1 MDTDGDGAANV
12 GDADDDNDGVTDA
25 FDNSPLD
32 PFLCEDT
39 DADGADDCSVGVD
52 GFGPLA
58 DNNPANDGLDTD
70 ADGQVDVSDADDD
83 NDGVADAS
91 DIAPLNPAL
100 CQDVDLDGA
109 DDCSVGTDGFGPLP
123 DNDPANDGLDTDGDG
138 AADVGD
144 ADDDNDGV
152 TDAVDN
158 SPLDP
163 FLCEDVDLD
172 GADDCSVGVDGFGPL
187 ADNDPNNDGLDTDA
201 DGLADVGDPDDDND
215 GVLDGNDSAPLN
227 PFACSDLDGDTGR
240 LLGADGLDTDG
251 DGAANVDA
259 DCSLGRTSTGSVHW
273 RTTTRP
279 TTGSTPTPTE
289 VDVSDADDDNDGVAD
304 ASDIAPLNPALCQDV
319 DLDGADDCSV
329 GTDGFGPLPD
339 NDPANDGLD
348 TDGDGAADVGDA
360 DDDNDGVTDAVDNSP
375 LDPFLCEDVDLDG
388 ADDCSV
394 GVDGFGP
401 LADND
406 PNNDGLDTDADGLAD
421 VGDPDD
427 DNDGV
432 LDGNDS
438 APLNPFACS
447 DLDGD
452 TADDC
457 SSGTFDL
464 NNDGLDTDSDGL
476 ADVGD
481 ADDDNDGVAD
491 AFDNSP
497 LDPFLCEDTD
507 ADGAD
512 DCSVGVDGFGPLAD
526 NNPANDGLDT
536 DADGQVDVSDADDD
550 NDGVADASDI
560 APLNPA
566 LCQDVDLDG
575 ADDCSVGTDGF
586 GPLPDNDPANDGLDT
601 DGDGAADVG
610 DPDDDN
616 DGVSDADEGVQ
627 GTDPLNP
634 DTDGD
639 GVNDGAD
646 VFALD
651 PTESSDNDSDGVGD
665 NADPDDDNDGVSDV
679 AELAQ
684 GTAP

>member
-70 ADGQVDVSDADDD
+70 ADGQ
-83 NDGVADAS
+83 
-91 DIAPLNPAL
+91 
-100 CQDVDLDGA
+100 
-109 DDCSVGTDGFGPLP
+109 
-123 DNDPANDGLDTDGDG
+123 
-138 AADVGD
+138 
-144 ADDDNDGV
+144 
-152 TDAVDN
+152 
-158 SPLDP
+158 
-163 FLCEDVDLD
+163 
-172 GADDCSVGVDGFGPL
+172 
-187 ADNDPNNDGLDTDA
+187 
-201 DGLADVGDPDDDND
+201 
-215 GVLDGNDSAPLN
+215 
-227 PFACSDLDGDTGR
+227 
-240 LLGADGLDTDG
+240 
-251 DGAANVDA
+251 
-259 DCSLGRTSTGSVHW
+259 
-273 RTTTRP
+273 
-279 TTGSTPTPTE
+279 